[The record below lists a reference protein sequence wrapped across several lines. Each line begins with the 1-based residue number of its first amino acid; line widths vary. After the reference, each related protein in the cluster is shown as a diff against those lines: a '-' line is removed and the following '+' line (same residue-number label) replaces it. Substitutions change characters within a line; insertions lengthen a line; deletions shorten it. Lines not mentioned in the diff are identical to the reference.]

1 MIEEL
6 FASGTLNIVYTAVVA
21 VSFVFALISL
31 LGAEVTDALD
41 FDIDGDGEVGFVS
54 ISPFALAMFGAAFG
68 LAGLITRIWLDM
80 DAIPSVLWASGAGM
94 IVGALAQVFFFYI
107 LSPSKSSHYR
117 LTDDSLGREAEVI
130 ITIPESGLGTIAFDN
145 VSGRVTL
152 GARSA
157 TNRPIARGQFVTI
170 ERITGRVAVVRP
182 VDDTVNSDA

>member
-21 VSFVFALISL
+21 VSFIFALISL

-41 FDIDGDGEVGFVS
+41 FDIDADGDVGFVS

-68 LAGLITRIWLDM
+68 LTGLITRIWLDM
-80 DAIPSVLWASGAGM
+80 DPIPSILWASGMGFVVG
-94 IVGALAQVFFFYI
+94 IVAQAFFFYV
-107 LSPSKSSHYR
+107 LSPSKSSHFR
-117 LTDDSLGREAEVI
+117 LQDDGIGREAEVI
-130 ITIPESGLGTIAFDN
+130 ITIPQDGLGTIAFDN

-157 TNRPIARGQFVTI
+157 TNQPIARGKFVTI

-182 VDDTVNSDA
+182 VVTEQ